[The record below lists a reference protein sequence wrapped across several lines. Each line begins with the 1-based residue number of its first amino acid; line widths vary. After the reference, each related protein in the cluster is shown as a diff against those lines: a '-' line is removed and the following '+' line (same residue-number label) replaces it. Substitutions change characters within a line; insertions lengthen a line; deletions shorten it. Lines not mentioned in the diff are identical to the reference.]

1 MHVLITADTVGGVWT
16 YTQEL
21 ATGLLARGHQV
32 TLASFGRLPSSE
44 QSSWAESQP
53 GLDYRPTEYRL
64 EWMEVAATEIEES
77 KIFLQMLIDE
87 IRPDVL
93 HFSQY
98 CYGDLR
104 VDIPKIV
111 VAHSDV
117 VSWWVSVHGK
127 PPEDSA
133 WLRWYRN
140 TVRNG
145 LRGAD
150 FVVAPSRWMIEA
162 LSEYYVQ
169 PSNGTVIHNGRSP
182 ELFAVHQQKENIA
195 VTVGRLW
202 DAGKNASLLLR
213 HDLAIQGEFAMPIF
227 IAGRRDNPQSIE
239 NTSNPEFADKHN
251 VHFAGE
257 LSQPQIAELF
267 SRAGVYIGTS
277 CYEPFGL
284 APLEAALS
292 HCALVLNDIPTF
304 RELWGE
310 AALYFTLN
318 DAADLARILRQ
329 LRENPAIQ
337 KEYGQLAYQLAIKK
351 FAAQDMLTEYEHLY
365 QNVASTEK
373 AL

>member
-1 MHVLITADTVGGVWT
+1 MHILITADTVGGVWT

-21 ATGLLARGHQV
+21 VMGLLACGHQV

-44 QSSWAESQP
+44 QLSWAESQP

-77 KIFLQMLIDE
+77 KIFLQMLIEE

-104 VDIPKIV
+104 VDLPKIV

-117 VSWWVSVHGK
+117 VSWWVSVHGRL
-127 PPEDSA
+127 PEDSA
-133 WLRWYRN
+133 WLRWYKQ

-145 LRGAD
+145 LRGSD
-150 FVVAPSRWMIEA
+150 IVVAPSRWMLEA

-202 DAGKNASLLLR
+202 DAGKNAGLLLR
-213 HDLAIQGEFAMPIF
+213 HDWALHGEFAMPIF
-227 IAGRRDNPQSIE
+227 IAGPRESPQSE
-239 NTSNPEFADKHN
+239 HASNPEFPDQHD
-251 VHFAGE
+251 VHFVGE

-267 SRAGVYIGTS
+267 CRAAVYIGTS

-292 HCALVLNDIPTF
+292 QCALVLNDIPTF

-310 AALYFTLN
+310 AALYFKLN
-318 DAADLARILRQ
+318 DAEDLARILQQ
-329 LRENPAIQ
+329 LKENPAIQ
-337 KEYGQLAYQLAIKK
+337 KKYGQSAYQSAIKK
-351 FAAQDMLTEYEHLY
+351 FSAQNMLTEYEHLY
-365 QNVASTEK
+365 QKVAYTEK